1 MTPLWRRVLREKRA
15 IMIPIA
21 LGALANIAA
30 YAIIVRPLEAKS
42 AGAADRAAAAA
53 KLLRSAEGEEAAA
66 RALMA
71 GKAKADEELATF
83 YDRVLPGDLP
93 AARKLTYATLPTLA
107 RTSNVKFVDR
117 RFELEPTTRTSR
129 LGRLKIRA
137 TFQGEYESLRQFIY
151 QMEGAPEFVIIDD
164 VALTQAE
171 VSKPL
176 QLTLELSTY
185 FRLGTNGR

>member
-1 MTPLWRRVLREKRA
+1 MTPLWKRVIREKRT
-15 IMIPIA
+15 IIIPIA

-30 YAIIVRPLEAKS
+30 YAAVVRPLGIKS
-42 AGAADRAAAAA
+42 AGAADRAVAAARS
-53 KLLRSAEGEEAAA
+53 LRGAEGEDAAA

-71 GKAKADEELATF
+71 GKTRADEELATF

-93 AARKLTYATLPTLA
+93 TARKLTYATLPALA

-137 TFQGEYESLRQFIY
+137 TFQGEYENLRQFIY
-151 QMEGAPEFVIIDD
+151 ELEGAPEFVIIDD
-164 VALTQAE
+164 VTLTQADAA
-171 VSKPL
+171 KPL

-185 FRLGTNGR
+185 FRLGSNGR